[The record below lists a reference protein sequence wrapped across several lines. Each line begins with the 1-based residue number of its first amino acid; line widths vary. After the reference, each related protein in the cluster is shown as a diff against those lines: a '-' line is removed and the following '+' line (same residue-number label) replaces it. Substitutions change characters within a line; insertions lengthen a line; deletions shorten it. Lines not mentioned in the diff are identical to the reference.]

1 MMDGSLPEFN
11 NPKIAFSLNVSYY
24 RRKRILDSIWSK
36 DPEKKKKGKKVRDAF
51 DSWLKMDKRLK
62 MFAKGEDPDDISF
75 DDLQNDESGA
85 NTRTGFPAYKRV
97 IKND

>member
-36 DPEKKKKGKKVRDAF
+36 DGEKKKKGKRKVGKTCLLNCF
-51 DSWLKMDKRLK
+51 SLL
-62 MFAKGEDPDDISF
+62 FFFSCGV
-75 DDLQNDESGA
+75 A
-85 NTRTGFPAYKRV
+85 NTNKYQ
-97 IKND
+97 